1 MQRLRA
7 IVRRSSHSDL
17 LLNLEYVWQ
26 ETTKEVLQRPS
37 PFQYVGRP
45 FLARG
50 TTLLHMPRY
59 QFFQII

>member
-7 IVRRSSHSDL
+7 TVRRSSHSDL

-26 ETTKEVLQRPS
+26 ETTKEVLQRPF

-50 TTLLHMPRY
+50 QPFYTCRVIN
-59 QFFQII
+59 FFK

>member
-1 MQRLRA
+1 
-7 IVRRSSHSDL
+7 
-17 LLNLEYVWQ
+17 
-26 ETTKEVLQRPS
+26 
-37 PFQYVGRP
+37 VGHP